1 VRAKKKSGDSAAN
14 GNWTDIRRWF
24 VNPLL
29 AFDAA
34 WLFQNE
40 KLPKSLQTGF
50 PHVLEAYCGNRDID
64 RAHRLEGSPEAALSH
79 FTKEINRLLNLWLD
93 EPPPTGLPG
102 QPTARWCIRH
112 DPVFKKIQEA
122 QRARTRW
129 PRYDPDETPWTTVE
143 AGTHVLEHMNLSLA
157 PKVQM
162 LGQRDFRLAALRAAR
177 AVFGDFLLDFGSP
190 ENIGRCER
198 CDRPFVKGQ
207 KKQFCST
214 KCGRGLAVNCSL
226 AKGRARKMRR
236 LDAVL
241 IKLLKQP
248 LLRKDWVD
256 VLQMEVGLVTADGR
270 LNKFVSQFLRAAKSH
285 DIEALLNRL
294 APARDSP
301 TAEQEAERKKVEIEL
316 SDFLNRIREAQRRED
331 ERKVK

>member
-1 VRAKKKSGDSAAN
+1 VRANQKNCDAPAN
-14 GNWTDIRRWF
+14 GNWADIRRWF

-40 KLPKSLQTGF
+40 GLPKSLQTGF
-50 PHVLEAYCGNRDID
+50 PHVLEAYCGNRNID
-64 RAHRLEGSPEAALSH
+64 RAHRLEGNPEAALSH
-79 FTKEINRLLNLWLD
+79 FTNEIDRLLDLWLD
-93 EPPPTGLPG
+93 EPPPAGLPG
-102 QPTARWCIRH
+102 QPAAHWCIRH
-112 DPVFKKIQEA
+112 DAVFKKIEEA
-122 QRARTRW
+122 QRARTSW
-129 PRYDPDETPWTTVE
+129 LRYDADETSWIPVE
-143 AGTHVLEHMNLSLA
+143 GGTHALEHMNLSLV

-162 LGQRDFRLAALRAAR
+162 LGQRDFKLAALRAAR
-177 AVFGDFLLDFGSP
+177 AVFGDFLLDSA
-190 ENIGRCER
+190 ENLARCER

-248 LLRKDWVD
+248 PLRKDWVD

-285 DIEALLNRL
+285 DIEALINRL
-294 APARDSP
+294 APARESP
-301 TAEQEAERKKVEIEL
+301 TTEQEAERKKVEIEL
-316 SDFLNRIREAQRRED
+316 SDFLNRIREAQRREH